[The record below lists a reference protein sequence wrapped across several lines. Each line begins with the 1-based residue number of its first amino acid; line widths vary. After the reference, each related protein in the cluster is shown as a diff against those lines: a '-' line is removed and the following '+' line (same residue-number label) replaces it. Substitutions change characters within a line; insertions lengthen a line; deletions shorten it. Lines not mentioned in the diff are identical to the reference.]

1 MSHIDR
7 LINTLILNGVFDR
20 CKGVVLGEFTDCEA
34 NLDFGSVE
42 EMICSYLDDYGIP
55 VLCGFPAG
63 HDSVNLPLLMG
74 APVTLD
80 VTEAGARLTFDVEGF
95 RKSVWTEDAAA
106 EVADTV
112 RMQIEKQRKLIR
124 IANFLKYYDG
134 YKR

>member
-7 LINTLILNGVFDR
+7 LINTLILNGVFDS

-42 EMICSYLDDYGIP
+42 EMICSYLYDYGIP

-74 APVTLD
+74 PVRIGTVPEITLI
-80 VTEAGARLTFDVEGF
+80 TLR
-95 RKSVWTEDAAA
+95 RK
-106 EVADTV
+106 
-112 RMQIEKQRKLIR
+112 
-124 IANFLKYYDG
+124 
-134 YKR
+134 